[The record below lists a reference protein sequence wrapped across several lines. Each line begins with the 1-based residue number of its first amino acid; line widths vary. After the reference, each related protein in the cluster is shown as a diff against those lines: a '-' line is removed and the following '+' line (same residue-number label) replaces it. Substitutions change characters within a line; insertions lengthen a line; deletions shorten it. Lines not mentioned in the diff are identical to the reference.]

1 MDIKKKIKIIY
12 RLVLLYAA
20 LYLAGT
26 AVFVWLFHT
35 PLLKSLDVFMY
46 RGIVFILISSTL
58 SALLMW
64 ACKHFIRE
72 PELSIR
78 DIIMLF
84 MICCCVNTVLFTLIP
99 VTVERS
105 ISVFMLS
112 YMCENEKVQY
122 TQEEIE
128 NIFIKKYVGD
138 YGAFEKRF
146 HEQLVTGNIDDYG
159 DDSYGITKRG
169 ELMVKAFRAVAELF
183 GTDQR
188 LLYPNEN

>member
-146 HEQLVTGNIDDYG
+146 HEQLVTGNIGDYE

-169 ELMVKAFRAVAELF
+169 KLMVKAFRAVAELF

>member
-112 YMCENEKVQY
+112 YMCENEKVRY

-146 HEQLVTGNIDDYG
+146 HEQLVTGNIGDYE

-169 ELMVKAFRAVAELF
+169 KLMVKAFRAVAELF